1 MSERGGEI
9 KGEADYLNKS
19 FVREDVSEVKVL
31 SSPVNSDASDSAFPD
46 SVFDDLLT
54 IASIRSNSEDPI
66 VLVFLIIHPVD
77 PVALNVVVQVED
89 VVT

>member
-1 MSERGGEI
+1 MG
-9 KGEADYLNKS
+9 K
-19 FVREDVSEVKVL
+19 DVGEVKVL
-31 SSPVNSDASDSAFPD
+31 CGPVNSNASDSTFTN

-77 PVALNVVVQVED
+77 PVAFNVVVQMED